1 MAMGIPANLVS
12 RASLSAPGAAIARGA
27 FALPSAT
34 APPLA
39 IGSAIAHYV
48 QPGLPG
54 LGGALVPYLTQ

>member
-12 RASLSAPGAAIARGA
+12 RAYLSAPGAAIARGA